1 MATASRL
8 IASSVTL
15 LAATVASCASGAS
28 TNDDAVVSPPPAPTA
43 PTPSSPSPTTPPSPG
58 APSPGVALQQTL
70 DDWFGTGDI
79 GGAVAAIG
87 LADGTVHVAKTGD
100 AAPGEPAQPG
110 DTMRIGS
117 ITKTFMAALTL
128 RLDDLGVLDID
139 DPVAAHL
146 PDLDIDDTVTIRDL
160 LGHTSGIADPDPAQI
175 IALFRKDSGQRFDYQ
190 DLISFADIPTS
201 SRPHVAEF
209 VYANSGYHVLG
220 GVIEAAT
227 GTDVASA
234 LRRHI
239 LEPAGLT
246 RTHLAGAEDVPTP
259 IVPGNVDLDGDGHED
274 TLAGIPYLAVE
285 THMWTAGALVS
296 TADDIIRFTRAL
308 FAGTIIS
315 DHALAQM
322 TDTSTAEHG
331 HGLGIF
337 DLRVNGQT
345 VYGNS
350 GAAPG
355 FHANFAHRPTDATTV
370 VVFTNCPSCPIDGID
385 TWQLLVDLL
394 TIATDSA

>member
-1 MATASRL
+1 MSPSSCTPTPATT
-8 IASSVTL
+8 SS
-15 LAATVASCASGAS
+15 AESSKQQ
-28 TNDDAVVSPPPAPTA
+28 PAPT
-43 PTPSSPSPTTPPSPG
+43 SP
-58 APSPGVALQQTL
+58 APS
-70 DDWFGTGDI
+70 
-79 GGAVAAIG
+79 
-87 LADGTVHVAKTGD
+87 AD
-100 AAPGEPAQPG
+100 
-110 DTMRIGS
+110 
-117 ITKTFMAALTL
+117 
-128 RLDDLGVLDID
+128 
-139 DPVAAHL
+139 
-146 PDLDIDDTVTIRDL
+146 
-160 LGHTSGIADPDPAQI
+160 
-175 IALFRKDSGQRFDYQ
+175 
-190 DLISFADIPTS
+190 TS
-201 SRPHVAEF
+201 SNPP
-209 VYANSGYHVLG
+209 
-220 GVIEAAT
+220 
-227 GTDVASA
+227 AS
-234 LRRHI
+234 R
-239 LEPAGLT
+239 E
-246 RTHLAGAEDVPTP
+246 THLAGAEDVPTP

-296 TADDIIRFTRAL
+296 TADDIIRFARAL